1 MLVVSISLSL
11 QIQRL
16 MMVRLILGRVMQE
29 KDLSVNEQIFHSILI
44 ISCLR
49 MRMMDG

>member
-1 MLVVSISLSL
+1 MLVVSMFLIL
-11 QIQRL
+11 QIL
-16 MMVRLILGRVMQE
+16 KPMMVRLILGRVMQE

>member
-1 MLVVSISLSL
+1 MPVVSMFLIL
-11 QIQRL
+11 QIPKL

-49 MRMMDG
+49 TRMMDG